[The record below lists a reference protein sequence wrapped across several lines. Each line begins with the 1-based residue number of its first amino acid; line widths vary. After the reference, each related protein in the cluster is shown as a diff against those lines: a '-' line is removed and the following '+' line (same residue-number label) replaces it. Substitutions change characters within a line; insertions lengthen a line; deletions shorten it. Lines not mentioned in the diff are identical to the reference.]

1 MIFLQRS
8 EFIVKNL
15 AEIENSLEFA
25 RFKFK
30 DVMGTT
36 EYTKAYGIYNLFA
49 LLHSDALFYQ
59 IFIDLRE
66 RVRTALKLEPNQ
78 PLWMQAWMNADRPEG
93 VLDWHDHEWPWHGYI
108 SIDPKNTNTVFEDG
122 VVKNVPGQIY
132 FGDGNNRH
140 KVEVLEPYEGLRT
153 TIGFDVTNVV
163 GERTRYVSFI
173 PF

>member
-1 MIFLQRS
+1 MIFLERS

-15 AEIENSLEFA
+15 PEIEKSLEFA

-66 RVRTALKLEPNQ
+66 RVRTVLKLEPNQ

-93 VLDWHDHEWPWHGYI
+93 VLDWHDHVAMAWLYI
-108 SIDPKNTNTVFEDG
+108 YRPQKYKYSI
-122 VVKNVPGQIY
+122 
-132 FGDGNNRH
+132 
-140 KVEVLEPYEGLRT
+140 
-153 TIGFDVTNVV
+153 
-163 GERTRYVSFI
+163 
-173 PF
+173 